1 MRIMLPS
8 IKSIDKLV
16 SAEEDNVPLSTLKSE
31 EEGEDAKKDT
41 CIGLK
46 KDWIKKEIRDE
57 RQTEEL
63 EVKHKANQDRDAK
76 LTCSKAEDSKD
87 NNLGLSEEKEFL
99 LEMIEEEKGSEGN
112 RVIDG
117 EEEEENSL
125 TSKMD
130 ISVRM
135 Q

>member
-46 KDWIKKEIRDE
+46 KD
-57 RQTEEL
+57 
-63 EVKHKANQDRDAK
+63 
-76 LTCSKAEDSKD
+76 
-87 NNLGLSEEKEFL
+87 
-99 LEMIEEEKGSEGN
+99 
-112 RVIDG
+112 
-117 EEEEENSL
+117 
-125 TSKMD
+125 
-130 ISVRM
+130 
-135 Q
+135 